1 MAVTAAHILD
11 RAKLQLAD
19 PNYKRWSEAE
29 LIKYINDG
37 QREVVL
43 YKPDASSANTNV
55 TLVAGSKQAM
65 PSDSI
70 RLVSV
75 VRNTSTNSS
84 RAVRAV
90 PRETLDRFK
99 PNWHSEKQNAEV
111 QHFVFDENDQN
122 VFYVYPPNDGNG
134 QVEVMYTQTPTD
146 VASTTDNLG
155 VSDAYA
161 NAVLDYVLYRAFSKD
176 ADIPSSAQRATGH
189 YRALMAAISGKG
201 QIDIL
206 VSPQAEPQAQL

>member
-19 PNYKRWSEAE
+19 PNLTRWSQAE

-75 VRNTSTNSS
+75 VRNTSSNSS
-84 RAVRAV
+84 RAVRPV
-90 PRETLDRFK
+90 PRETFRSF
-99 PNWHSEKQNAEV
+99 
-111 QHFVFDENDQN
+111 
-122 VFYVYPPNDGNG
+122 
-134 QVEVMYTQTPTD
+134 QTE
-146 VASTTDNLG
+146 L
-155 VSDAYA
+155 
-161 NAVLDYVLYRAFSKD
+161 
-176 ADIPSSAQRATGH
+176 AQRKTK
-189 YRALMAAISGKG
+189 RRSTALR
-201 QIDIL
+201 
-206 VSPQAEPQAQL
+206 V

>member
-1 MAVTAAHILD
+1 MAVTVAHIIE

-19 PNYKRWSEAE
+19 PSLTRWSQAE
-29 LIKYINDG
+29 LINYINDG

-75 VRNTSTNSS
+75 VRNTAATSK
-84 RAVRAV
+84 RAVRPV

-99 PNWHSEKQNAEV
+99 PNWHDEKQSVEV

-134 QVEVMYTQTPTD
+134 QVEVMYTQSPTE
-146 VASTTDNLG
+146 VSSTTDTLG
-155 VSDAYA
+155 VANAYA
-161 NAVLDYVLYRAFSKD
+161 NAVLDYVLYRAFAKD
-176 ADIPSSAQRATGH
+176 ADIPSSATRANG
-189 YRALMAAISGKG
+189 YYQGFMNAISGKG
-201 QIDIL
+201 QIDVL
-206 VSPQAEPQAQL
+206 VSPQVEPQAQP

>member
-1 MAVTAAHILD
+1 MAVTAAHIID

-19 PNYKRWSEAE
+19 PNLTRWSQAE

-75 VRNTSTNSS
+75 VRNTSSS
-84 RAVRAV
+84 SKRAVRPV

-99 PNWHSEKQNAEV
+99 PHWHDEKQSAEV

-134 QVEVMYTQTPTD
+134 QVEVMYTQAPTD
-146 VASTTDNLG
+146 VSSTTDTLG
-155 VSDAYA
+155 VADAYA
-161 NAVLDYVLYRAFSKD
+161 NAVLDYVLYRAFAKD
-176 ADIPSSAQRATGH
+176 ADIPSSAQRANG
-189 YRALMAAISGKG
+189 YYQGFMNAISGKG
-201 QIDIL
+201 QIDVL
-206 VSPQAEPQAQL
+206 VSPQVEPQAQP